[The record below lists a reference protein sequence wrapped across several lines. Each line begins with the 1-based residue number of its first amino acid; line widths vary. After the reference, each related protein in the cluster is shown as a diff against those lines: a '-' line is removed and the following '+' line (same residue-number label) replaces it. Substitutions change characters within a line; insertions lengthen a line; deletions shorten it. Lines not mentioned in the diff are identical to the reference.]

1 MTSISP
7 DGESAS
13 TALAVAVPEW
23 SGLTSRLFGLI
34 QWAAS
39 KSRATVLTLG
49 FALIVLIGVLANYT
63 GSQISVS
70 LLYLLPIL
78 FVTHFSG
85 CRAGIVA
92 AMLATGMWLA
102 ADLIPPT
109 IYSDAWIPCW
119 NAVMRL
125 GVFLVVVW
133 LLSAMRNLTGSLER
147 RVEDRTH
154 ELRLE
159 SAERRELEKRI
170 LEISEREQA
179 RMGQDLHDGLC
190 QQLVGMAF
198 SANLLQQK
206 LAGQGLPEA
215 GDAARIACMLDE
227 SITQARQLARGLY
240 PVRIEDLGLATALED
255 LAETMRDMF
264 HIECG
269 FTFDGDAVE
278 VDQWVAVHL
287 YRIAK
292 EAVTNAI
299 KHARSQQVR
308 IRLCVTPAEIG
319 IRVEDDGIG
328 IVAGAARTGGM
339 GLRIMEFRA
348 RMIGGQFQIQPGPDG
363 GTVVSCALPL
373 PQAAS

>member
-1 MTSISP
+1 MTSVSHEAE
-7 DGESAS
+7 GGAA
-13 TALAVAVPEW
+13 ALAPAAAELLGIAPRW
-23 SGLTSRLFGLI
+23 SGMIR
-34 QWAAS
+34 WVAS
-39 KSRATVLTLG
+39 KSRTTLLAVG
-49 FALIVLIGVLANYT
+49 FVLIVLIGGFDYYT

-85 CRAGIVA
+85 RGPGLIA
-92 AMLATGMWLA
+92 ALLATGMWLA

-109 IYSDAWIPCW
+109 IYADVWIPCW

-133 LLSAMRNLTGSLER
+133 LLSAMRDLTGSLER
-147 RVEDRTH
+147 RVEARTH
-154 ELRLE
+154 ELSLE

-206 LAGQGLPEA
+206 LAGQELPEA
-215 GDAARIACMLDE
+215 GDAARIAAMLDE

-255 LAETMRDMF
+255 LAETMQDMF

-269 FTFDGDAVE
+269 FAFDGDAVE
-278 VDQWVAVHL
+278 VDQWVAVHF

-299 KHARSQQVR
+299 KHARPRRVQ
-308 IRLCVTPAEIG
+308 IRLRVTATEIE
-319 IRVEDDGIG
+319 IRVEDDGNG
-328 IVAGAARTGGM
+328 IVAGAARAGGM

-348 RMIGGQFQIQPGPDG
+348 RMIGGKFQIQAGQDD
-363 GTVVSCALPL
+363 GTVVSCVLALPNT
-373 PQAAS
+373 AS